1 MKDLPNPD
9 PIFESL
15 LGSLQ
20 TCNSAS
26 KLTPK
31 FGVVL
36 QEKVLCYNSKSV
48 LLGTTGNMPIIITL
62 TEQFWGRHAMF
73 KRFLSKPWVTF
84 VVKTLAYFL
93 IILALI
99 YLYGYSGV
107 TGGHFIYNEF

>member
-1 MKDLPNPD
+1 MYKC
-9 PIFESL
+9 
-15 LGSLQ
+15 LQ
-20 TCNSAS
+20 TS
-26 KLTPK
+26 PR
-31 FGVVL
+31 FWVVL
-36 QEKVLCYNSKSV
+36 QEKILCYNSESV
-48 LLGTTGNMPIIITL
+48 LLDTTGNMPIIITL

-84 VVKTLAYFL
+84 IVRTLAYFL

>member
-1 MKDLPNPD
+1 MKDLPKLD
-9 PIFESL
+9 PIVESL

-20 TCNSAS
+20 TYNDAS
-26 KLTPK
+26 RLPPQ

-48 LLGTTGNMPIIITL
+48 LLDITGNMPIIITL
-62 TEQFWGRHAMF
+62 TEQFWGRQAMF

-84 VVKTLAYFL
+84 IVRTLAYFL

-99 YLYGYSGV
+99 YLYGYSGI